1 MIGYSHIIVGLGV
14 ASVAPIPIFTNDLK
28 LTIINI
34 GVIILFSLAPDLDHP
49 KSMITRTLFPLI
61 PVSYLIYKFF
71 GHRTLTHSFI
81 FWFLLSVLLFSLL
94 SKELALLA
102 SLSYLSHIMA
112 DVVSMSGV
120 KVWYPF
126 SDRKLSFGNLMIN
139 GIGEKIVVFI
149 FLILFIFMEYK
160 NIFKIIG
167 V

>member
-1 MIGYSHIIVGLGV
+1 MIGYSHIIIGLGV
-14 ASVAPIPIFTNDLK
+14 ASVAPVSIFTNDLE
-28 LTIINI
+28 LTIINM

-49 KSMITRTLFPLI
+49 KSMITRILFPFI

-81 FWFLLSVLLFSLL
+81 FWLLLSVLLFLLL
-94 SKELALLA
+94 SKDLALLA
-102 SLSYLSHIMA
+102 STSYLSHIMA

-120 KVWYPF
+120 KFWYPF
-126 SDRKLSFGNLMIN
+126 NDRKLSFGNLMIN
-139 GIGEKIVVFI
+139 GLGEKIVVLI
-149 FLILFIFMEYK
+149 FLILFIFMEYQ